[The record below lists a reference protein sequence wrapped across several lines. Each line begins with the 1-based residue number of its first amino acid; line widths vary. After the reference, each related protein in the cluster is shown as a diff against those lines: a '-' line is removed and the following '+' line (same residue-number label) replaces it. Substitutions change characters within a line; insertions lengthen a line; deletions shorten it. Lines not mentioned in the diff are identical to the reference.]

1 MSEFDPKPGDLV
13 FDGTS
18 VGMVVRRT
26 VVRDKPVL
34 LLATPCPADS
44 EHGDDVIFWT
54 KQAEGIL
61 PAPTLGIPIGQ
72 VGIMRESRKSVHHIR
87 QAVRLLW
94 VDPYSKTPFW
104 CVYFDSQSQEGKFLL
119 AAPFDVEWLDSPDR
133 IVAGQR
139 VRTNMLAEM
148 YAGLTGTVVGE
159 KYEPFDENPDPERVE
174 YVIRLDRDE
183 TTRRDR
189 FIALAFNQ
197 VEVIEDDAE

>member
-1 MSEFDPKPGDLV
+1 MRDFAPKPGDLV
-13 FDGTS
+13 FDNMS
-18 VGMVVRRT
+18 FGMVVRRSVT
-26 VVRDKPVL
+26 DDKVML

-44 EHGDDVIFWT
+44 EHGDEVIFWT
-54 KQAEGIL
+54 ANANRVV
-61 PAPTLGIPIGQ
+61 PAPTLGQPIGN
-72 VGIMRESRKSVHHIR
+72 VGIVRDSLKSL
-87 QAVRLLW
+87 RLLW
-94 VDPYSKTPFW
+94 VDPYSRTPFW
-104 CVYFDSQSQEGKFLL
+104 CVYFDSQSQEPKFLV
-119 AAPFDVEWLDSPDR
+119 AAPFAVDWLDSPDR
-133 IVAGQR
+133 LVAGQR